1 MHYSP
6 DPQASMQFHQPPQP
20 YQQVPPPP
28 HMPSRGPADI
38 QNGPPLLQQS
48 MICQPAPKGKQTDQ
62 QKRSRRKCIVPDCPN
77 RVVQGGLCISHG
89 AKRKICSHP
98 GCTKNVK
105 KLGLCSAHGP
115 ARKKCEFEG
124 CTKVA
129 VQGGRCIAHGAKKK
143 LCSFEECKKQ
153 AILGGM
159 CKKHY
164 DAVNGV
170 VKQKKKATPKQN
182 PGGHQRG
189 LSIFQDSNVVDRI
202 LNNTAPPTENDG
214 LQGAKYI

>member
-1 MHYSP
+1 M
-6 DPQASMQFHQPPQP
+6 
-20 YQQVPPPP
+20 
-28 HMPSRGPADI
+28 
-38 QNGPPLLQQS
+38 
-48 MICQPAPKGKQTDQ
+48 
-62 QKRSRRKCIVPDCPN
+62 
-77 RVVQGGLCISHG
+77 
-89 AKRKICSHP
+89 
-98 GCTKNVK
+98 
-105 KLGLCSAHGP
+105 
-115 ARKKCEFEG
+115 
-124 CTKVA
+124 
-129 VQGGRCIAHGAKKK
+129 QGGRCIAHGAKKK